1 MYSDQMLP
9 NPGDKEF
16 PQDKGVQPTRAG
28 FTGLTNPQETIHCE
42 WRETGRTGQTGWTGQ
57 TGPTG
62 DRTDRT
68 DRTNKTNDRTDDRTD
83 STTRTNRTDRT
94 TGPTGLLGHQPEG
107 HWFARTMSKYS
118 ERC

>member
-1 MYSDQMLP
+1 MQMYPDQMLP

-16 PQDKGVQPTRAG
+16 PQDKGVQTTRAG
-28 FTGLTNPQETIHCE
+28 FAGLTNPQETIHCE
-42 WRETGRTGQTGWTGQ
+42 WIETGRTGQTG
-57 TGPTG
+57 PTG
-62 DRTDRT
+62 DRT

-107 HWFARTMSKYS
+107 HWFTRTMSKYS